1 MTSRGRFSLLG
12 RLAGAFALSLIVS
25 GAIQQAILRANGLS
39 DPMSALPPLA
49 IGLTLM
55 TIVFACVLWWRR
67 SATVLRWTAVSI
79 LAAMLVLGL
88 AFYLIGLSNITPG
101 VGGDILYGLALITDA
116 YFLFPAAFGV
126 PIHWLM
132 LRSDATA
139 CRAD

>member
-1 MTSRGRFSLLG
+1 MTRSGRLSLLG
-12 RLAGAFALSLIVS
+12 RLAGAFALSVIVS

-49 IGLTLM
+49 IGLALM
-55 TIVFACVLWWRR
+55 SIVFACVLWPRR

-79 LAAMLVLGL
+79 LAAMLVLGPGI
-88 AFYLIGLSNITPG
+88 YLQGLSSITPG
-101 VGGDILYGLALITDA
+101 VGGDILYGLALIIDA

-132 LRSDATA
+132 LRSETTVAQIE
-139 CRAD
+139 